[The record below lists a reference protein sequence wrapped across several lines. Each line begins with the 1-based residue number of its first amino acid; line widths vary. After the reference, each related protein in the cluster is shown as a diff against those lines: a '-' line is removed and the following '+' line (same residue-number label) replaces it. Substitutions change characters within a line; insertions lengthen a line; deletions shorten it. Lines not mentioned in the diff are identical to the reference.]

1 MNKITPQKRILRRV
15 LALVAVFILL
25 ATLAIVHDGY
35 LFGHTLTDHKTDTA
49 ENAGTVAE
57 DMVDTTDLCKDV
69 LGFGGPVPVRI
80 YISDGRID
88 SVRALPN
95 KETPH
100 FFGSL
105 EREGLTHAWDG
116 KTLDEAAGMDV
127 DAVSGATYSSKAYIA
142 NVRAGAAYALDNRI
156 TGNRPALE
164 FEIKWVIVILVIL
177 CGAILPLFIHDKR
190 YRMVQLAL
198 NTAVL
203 GFWGGTFI
211 DYAMMLRFFAY
222 GAGYTIATVITVM
235 LLIVGILYP
244 LSGRLGHYCAWV
256 CPFGSLQELA
266 SRTRKRHIILSRHTV
281 HILERFRLIL
291 WVVLMILLYTGWGAS
306 WIDGEIF
313 TAFVI
318 QSASWIVIITGAIFV
333 GLSVF
338 VPRAFCR
345 FVCPTGTLLKFL
357 VH

>member
-1 MNKITPQKRILRRV
+1 MF
-15 LALVAVFILL
+15 ALIAVFVLL
-25 ATLAIVHDGY
+25 ATLAIVQNGY
-35 LFGHTLTDHKTDTA
+35 LFGHALTDHKTDTA
-49 ENAGTVAE
+49 ENAGTVAG
-57 DMVDTTDLCKDV
+57 DMLDTTELCKDV

-80 YISDGRID
+80 YITDGRID
-88 SVRALPN
+88 SVCALPN

-100 FFGSL
+100 FFEAL

-116 KTLDEAAGMDV
+116 KTLDEAASMDV

-142 NVRAGAAYALDNRI
+142 NVRAGAGYALDNKI
-156 TGNRPALE
+156 TGKRPGLE
-164 FEIKWVIVILVIL
+164 FETKWVIVILVIL
-177 CGAILPLFIHDKR
+177 CGAILPLFIHDRR
-190 YRMVQLAL
+190 YRMVQLLL

-222 GAGYTIATVITVM
+222 GAGYTVAAIITVL

-244 LSGRLGHYCAWV
+244 LFGRAGHYCAWV

-266 SRTRKRHIILSRHTV
+266 SRTRKHHIIISQNTAQM
-281 HILERFRLIL
+281 LERFRLVL
-291 WVVLMILLYTGWGAS
+291 WVALMISLYTGCGAS

-318 QSASWIVIITGAIFV
+318 QSASWIVIAAGLIFV
-333 GLSVF
+333 ILSIF

-345 FVCPTGTLLKFL
+345 FVCPTGSLLKFL
-357 VH
+357 AH